1 MKKQNK
7 PFPHLLAPGKIGNLQ
22 LKNRVVMGPTE
33 TLYAS
38 SDGEITDKIIDY
50 YVERARGGCGL
61 ITVHSAQGATKVDKI
76 DPYPGS
82 IRVDDNMYVP
92 MMALRMVSELHVRR
106 VG

>member
-1 MKKQNK
+1 MISRNTK
-7 PFPHLLAPGKIGNLQ
+7 FPHLLAPGKIGNLE

-33 TLYAS
+33 TLYAT

-61 ITVHSAQGATKVDKI
+61 ITVHSAQGATKIDKI

-82 IRVDDNMYVP
+82 D
-92 MMALRMVSELHVRR
+92 VRHTTDSLYGR
-106 VG
+106 EI

>member
-61 ITVHSAQGATKVDKI
+61 ITVPTAPGAPTEHNP
-76 DPYPGS
+76 DP
-82 IRVDDNMYVP
+82 
-92 MMALRMVSELHVRR
+92 
-106 VG
+106 